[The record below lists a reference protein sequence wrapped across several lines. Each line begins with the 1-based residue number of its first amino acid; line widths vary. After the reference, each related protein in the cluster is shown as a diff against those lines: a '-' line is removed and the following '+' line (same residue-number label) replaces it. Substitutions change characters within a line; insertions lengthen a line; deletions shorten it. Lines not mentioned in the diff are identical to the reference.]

1 MLEPKYIEIE
11 NTLEND
17 IDNINIFCLVETQQT
32 RNSIKT
38 RDGTK
43 YLSQMR
49 EKSDRKGGGLL
60 VIWKNEELAMEHIV
74 SDHPDI
80 LVSHVNI
87 RKLDFILIIVYIS
100 TNDELRNINIYK
112 ELKKITSKYVNKKLI
127 FLGDFNGHIEILGKQ
142 KLNKNGKTLLKF
154 VEDNN
159 LNILNLEY

>member
-1 MLEPKYIEIE
+1 
-11 NTLEND
+11 
-17 IDNINIFCLVETQQT
+17 
-32 RNSIKT
+32 
-38 RDGTK
+38 
-43 YLSQMR
+43 MR